1 MSGQSTTHKKSNTT
15 LTPRQR
21 MDIAMR
27 NGTPD
32 RVPGMCQL
40 SLGHY
45 LLNTGIPPARLWHC
59 TESFV
64 EALLMLRERY
74 RFDGILVNLPGHPEN
89 WQEEI
94 GKIEEKPDAEIVYWK
109 DCSYTLCPRD
119 DNVQCF
125 RKHPVNGEYIRDVK
139 LRLPIEEVEVDRL
152 LYENPHTNGGLK
164 YPYHYYDI
172 KRGYRNPHN
181 PDEWFPEH
189 EFRAI
194 DMLRKGT
201 NGEVSIH
208 GEFFSPFT
216 QLLELLG
223 YENALMAL
231 ITHPDKCK
239 AILERYSEGC
249 AVYCLKLAGHGVDAI
264 LNSSAFAGA
273 GFISRQM
280 YEEFVLPYEKK
291 CWDAVKADYPGL
303 PCYTHT
309 CGAIGDRLDL
319 MEATGLD
326 GIDTLDPP
334 PLGTVELHEAKQ
346 KLGARVFI
354 KGNIDSVNTLLHKDL
369 DAAKE
374 DMKQRIAWGKPG
386 GGYILST
393 ACSVAP
399 RVQPDRLETVV
410 DMCETYGRYDDK

>member
-1 MSGQSTTHKKSNTT
+1 MPESANSELNGKTA
-15 LTPRQR
+15 LTSRER
-21 MDIAMR
+21 MAVAMR
-27 NGTPD
+27 KGIPD

-64 EALLMLRERY
+64 EALLTLRERY
-74 RFDGILVNLPGHPEN
+74 RFDGILINLPGHPEN
-89 WQEEI
+89 WQEDI
-94 GKIEEKPDAEIVYWK
+94 YKIEEKSDAEIVHWK
-109 DCSYTLCPRD
+109 DGSYTLCPRD

-125 RKHPVNGEYIRDVK
+125 RQRPGGNEHIRDIK
-139 LRLPIEEVEVDRL
+139 LRLSIDDIDINRL
-152 LYENPHTNGGLK
+152 FYENPHTNGGLK

-172 KRGYRNPHN
+172 KRGYRNPEN
-181 PDEWFPEH
+181 PDDWFPEY

-194 DMLRKGT
+194 DLLRKAT
-201 NGEVSIH
+201 KGEVSIH

-216 QLLELLG
+216 QLMELLG

-231 ITHPDKCK
+231 ITHSEKCK
-239 AILERYSEGC
+239 AILSRFSEGC
-249 AVYCLKLAGHGVDAI
+249 AYYCRKLAEHDVDAI

-280 YEEFVLPYEKK
+280 YEDYVLPYEKK
-291 CWDAVKADYPGL
+291 CWDAVKYDYPDL

-319 MEATGLD
+319 MESTGLD

-346 KLGARVFI
+346 LLGTRVFI

-369 DAAKE
+369 EAAKE
-374 DMKQRIAWGKPG
+374 DMKQRVAWGKPG
-386 GGYILST
+386 GAYILST

-399 RVQPDRLETVV
+399 YVKPDRLEALVGI
-410 DMCETYGRYDDK
+410 CEEYGRYDNY